1 MSVRT
6 PVEVDEEVLLE
17 VEVEVEVDVGT
28 ERDDEVEEE
37 SWRAACR
44 VSLLRCAR
52 LCALHLDYSAPCST
66 LLCRLDRCARLQ
78 CAFNFGSV
86 HLGWGVLHAAYC
98 SITRLHEC
106 ACSLLGPW
114 SSESLLCCLAA
125 HVLLCTSAPDAPY
138 ILGRA

>member
-44 VSLLRCAR
+44 VSLLRCAM
-52 LCALHLDYSAPCST
+52 LCALHLDYSVPLLYTSMQAGPLLSAAMRPKSTSLPVELCFSILPSAPVLCSACGHVPFCALAPLSLCST
-66 LLCRLDRCARLQ
+66 EKPARALLNPSAR
-78 CAFNFGSV
+78 
-86 HLGWGVLHAAYC
+86 
-98 SITRLHEC
+98 
-106 ACSLLGPW
+106 
-114 SSESLLCCLAA
+114 
-125 HVLLCTSAPDAPY
+125 
-138 ILGRA
+138 